1 MDEILVSFC
10 EKLSFLEIWMTAV
23 SSAKL
28 LHPHDKS
35 LYSVEKFELVSS
47 LFFFDFFFF
56 ISPFPLVTFPSF
68 FVTHQIMSYT
78 FFTFVVSLWFW
89 SSSFWQIFFRFIFL
103 WCYFSLDHFDILIF
117 AGEIHSLC
125 VFNCKTCF
133 DVFVY
138 LLIRW

>member
-28 LHPHDKS
+28 LHSHNKS

-47 LFFFDFFFF
+47 LVFSVA
-56 ISPFPLVTFPSF
+56 SPFLLLTFPSF
-68 FVTHQIMSYT
+68 FVTHLIRSYT
-78 FFTFVVSLWFW
+78 FCTSVGSLWFW
-89 SSSFWQIFFRFIFL
+89 SSSLSQVFFRFIFL
-103 WCYFSLDHFDILIF
+103 WCYFSLEHFDILIF
-117 AGEIHSLC
+117 ADWLCEIHSLC

-133 DVFVY
+133 GVFLY